1 MPYWCTEN
9 PNGWLWKMI
18 TVRQLEIF
26 AAVIEHGSFRR
37 CAQMLNV
44 SPVSVS
50 EHVRALETQLGIE
63 LFVRT
68 PGGVAMPTAAG
79 TRAADNIHELL
90 AHVRDFSS
98 FVAGD
103 SARLGPIRIAM
114 HGFMMRNLTAAVA
127 AFDAVHDRQ
136 LSLISDDESPE
147 DLHRRVV
154 AGQLDAA
161 YFYSVEGAYDLGQV
175 VGYES
180 LAIYV
185 GEDHPLATQTR
196 VTAQQLSATSLV
208 GLAKGKPLRNMVDE
222 ALRRYGVSHLGYV
235 LETTEFGLI
244 LSGLHR
250 NLGFTCMFES
260 IQGEIKQAAGLAR
273 VNCDAQMPSLEVRR
287 MTRRTVMR
295 FQEVRDALRLADQA
309 FARP

>member
-1 MPYWCTEN
+1 
-9 PNGWLWKMI
+9 MI

-37 CAQMLNV
+37 CGQALNI

-50 EHVRALETQLGIE
+50 EHVRALETQLGVE
-63 LFVRT
+63 LFVRS
-68 PGGVAMPTAAG
+68 PGGTAMPTAAG
-79 TRAADNIHELL
+79 TRASDSVHELL
-90 AHVRDFSS
+90 AHVNDFSS

-103 SARLGPIRIAM
+103 SARQGPIRVAM
-114 HGFMMRNLTAAVA
+114 HGFMMRNLAGAVA
-127 AFDAVHDRQ
+127 AFNSVHDRQ
-136 LSLISDDESPE
+136 LSFISDDESPE
-147 DLHRRVV
+147 DLHRRVT

-185 GEDHPLATQTR
+185 GEDHPLATETG
-196 VTAQQLSATSLV
+196 VTAAQLNATSIV
-208 GLAKGKPLRNMVDE
+208 GLARGKPLRNMVDE
-222 ALRRYGVSHLGYV
+222 TLRRYGVTHSNHV
-235 LETTEFGLI
+235 VETTEFGLI
-244 LSGLHR
+244 LSSLHR

-260 IQGEIKQAAGLAR
+260 IQGEVKQATGLTM
-273 VNCDAQMPSLEVRR
+273 VNCEKPMPPLEIRR
-287 MTRRTVMR
+287 MTRRTALR
-295 FQEVRDALRLADQA
+295 FQDVRDALRLAEQT